1 MCLQTEACYDR
12 THHFFCS
19 WGKKKKNAFPLLFKA
34 LIQTIFKELKEHS
47 HFPPLIPGQI
57 LNYKRPLNGSCWH
70 GESHIK
76 RALTVTK
83 HKNKLRQARPSHDS
97 NISSSVLFLYRSDCS
112 EASTPGKAIQIYS
125 RPVVFCSAPSQ
136 SLNHPMNEFNPSHA
150 KAPPPRRLAERL
162 PQLNAD
168 YNPSEL
174 CVYPANKRVRG
185 LTSRRLDLPWDL
197 LWERDSERATDR
209 SVTPRFMRRGWG
221 GVGRACCRCFGWLCY
236 TWRELGAAAATL

>member
-1 MCLQTEACYDR
+1 MSANRGMLRPDTSLLLFLGE
-12 THHFFCS
+12 
-19 WGKKKKNAFPLLFKA
+19 KKKNAFPLLFKA

-150 KAPPPRRLAERL
+150 KAPPP
-162 PQLNAD
+162 
-168 YNPSEL
+168 
-174 CVYPANKRVRG
+174 
-185 LTSRRLDLPWDL
+185 
-197 LWERDSERATDR
+197 
-209 SVTPRFMRRGWG
+209 
-221 GVGRACCRCFGWLCY
+221 
-236 TWRELGAAAATL
+236 GASQNVFLS